1 VNRLEP
7 YLWVAGVLHGLVA
20 ASNLAA
26 ARIFRYREEMAKV
39 TPVVREVFLVQ
50 NLYIMATVA
59 TFGVL
64 CILFAPDLAGRSTL
78 GRFLS
83 GFLAIFWGA
92 RVVIQ
97 LVLYDKALRRS
108 RPVADLAFLATFL
121 YLSGLF
127 AVAALGL
134 AR

>member
-1 VNRLEP
+1 M
-7 YLWVAGVLHGLVA
+7 
-20 ASNLAA
+20 
-26 ARIFRYREEMAKV
+26 F
-39 TPVVREVFLVQ
+39 FVQ

-64 CILFAPDLAGRSTL
+64 CILFAPDLAGRPPL

-92 RVVIQ
+92 RVAIQ
-97 LVLYDKALRRS
+97 LFVYDRDVRRS
-108 RPVADLAFLATFL
+108 RPVADLAFLATFV

-127 AVAALGL
+127 AAGGPGAPGDGG
-134 AR
+134 RRR